1 MYTFPIKA
9 MKTPAR
15 RLEQSREESKYQV
28 QVSEIE
34 VKTLY
39 IGFECQCRDLGL
51 HHVVPG
57 LQNRA
62 WLDLC
67 RESNTGFI
75 DVKRG
80 GQNQ

>member
-34 VKTLY
+34 VKTLRSAS
-39 IGFECQCRDLGL
+39 CGL
-51 HHVVPG
+51 RFAESGMVRFMSG
-57 LQNRA
+57 KQY
-62 WLDLC
+62 WLH
-67 RESNTGFI
+67 
-75 DVKRG
+75 
-80 GQNQ
+80 